1 MRDFFL
7 GMRRRVLRRRL
18 EVNDGLT
25 LKNPVGAGSRFQF
38 IYSTAD
44 TFFPGQVLHLDPPDG
59 VGLVVQIYMKK
70 TTNARRTIQK
80 ATIFIY
86 WFAFLVPWD
95 SERQGPLVVWQE
107 AGAQVSGMEFARVG
121 QVFGAPL

>member
-1 MRDFFL
+1 
-7 GMRRRVLRRRL
+7 
-18 EVNDGLT
+18 
-25 LKNPVGAGSRFQF
+25 
-38 IYSTAD
+38 
-44 TFFPGQVLHLDPPDG
+44 
-59 VGLVVQIYMKK
+59 MKK

-95 SERQGPLVVWQE
+95 SERQVPLVVWQE
-107 AGAQVSGMEFARVG
+107 ADVQAWGTEFARVG

>member
-1 MRDFFL
+1 
-7 GMRRRVLRRRL
+7 MRRRVLRRRP

-25 LKNPVGAGSRFQF
+25 SKNPVGAGSRFQF

-44 TFFPGQVLHLDPPDG
+44 PFFPGQVLHLDPTDG
-59 VGLVVQIYMKK
+59 AGLVDQIYMKN

-86 WFAFLVPWD
+86 WFAFLVPWG
-95 SERQGPLVVWQE
+95 SERQVPLVVWQE
-107 AGAQVSGMEFARVG
+107 VDVQVSGMGLARVG
-121 QVFGAPL
+121 YFFGAPL

>member
-1 MRDFFL
+1 VRDFFL

-18 EVNDGLT
+18 EVNNGLT

-44 TFFPGQVLHLDPPDG
+44 TFFPGQVLHLDPLDG
-59 VGLVVQIYMKK
+59 VGLVVHIYMKK

-95 SERQGPLVVWQE
+95 SERQGPLVVWQA

-121 QVFGAPL
+121 QVFGTPL

>member
-1 MRDFFL
+1 
-7 GMRRRVLRRRL
+7 LRRRP
-18 EVNDGLT
+18 EANDGLT
-25 LKNPVGAGSRFQF
+25 SKNPVGAGSRFQF

-44 TFFPGQVLHLDPPDG
+44 TFFPGQVLHLDPTDG
-59 VGLVVQIYMKK
+59 AGLVDQIYMKN

-86 WFAFLVPWD
+86 WFAFLVPWG

-107 AGAQVSGMEFARVG
+107 VDAQVSDTEFARVG
-121 QVFGAPL
+121 QVFEAPL